1 MVPCQGQAEEI
12 RQRRERDWRWV
23 MLVVQVLLS
32 GSWGNH
38 LRWAYLGADPAHSES
53 PGCGYCGMEFLVSTL
68 VFGTLIPSLH
78 SQKQNV
84 NDVEQKPKQPQ
95 KIKTKL
101 PHTEQTAPNTSG
113 RSCCLMPGL
122 VCAFQANAGDLSYF
136 HLRGCIA
143 LQSP

>member
-1 MVPCQGQAEEI
+1 
-12 RQRRERDWRWV
+12 

-53 PGCGYCGMEFLVSTL
+53 PGCGYCGMELLVSML

-84 NDVEQKPKQPQ
+84 NDVEQNLNNPRKSKPNSHTLSKQPQ
-95 KIKTKL
+95 ILQEGPAVSCQVWFVLSRQMLATFLIFICGAAL
-101 PHTEQTAPNTSG
+101 PFSPPRILLTTLLSALG
-113 RSCCLMPGL
+113 GL
-122 VCAFQANAGDLSYF
+122 CREA
-136 HLRGCIA
+136 A
-143 LQSP
+143 L